1 MPFDARSALRAI
13 KPEKRTAALARR
25 DNGDLAWAEDAPPIG
40 TPLLLDTCV
49 YLDVLRGRT
58 ADAVDMLLMHRLCH
72 HSAVS
77 LSELT
82 HVLGRLDPRHA
93 DTRAVLS
100 TIHETIDDIPARRLH
115 APDTSAWGTAGILTG
130 LLARL
135 TNAPKNAGHERR
147 FLNDAL
153 ILLQARS
160 MGAVVLTANIGDF
173 DFLTQL
179 VPDVSVLFYRATPA

>member
-1 MPFDARSALRAI
+1 
-13 KPEKRTAALARR
+13 
-25 DNGDLAWAEDAPPIG
+25 
-40 TPLLLDTCV
+40 V

-115 APDTSAWGTAGILTG
+115 APDTSAWGTAGILAG

-135 TNAPKNAGHERR
+135 TNVPKNAGHERR

-160 MGAVVLTANIGDF
+160 MGAAVLTANVGDF
-173 DFLTQL
+173 DFLTQI
-179 VPDVSVLFYRATPA
+179 VPDVSVLFYRTTPA